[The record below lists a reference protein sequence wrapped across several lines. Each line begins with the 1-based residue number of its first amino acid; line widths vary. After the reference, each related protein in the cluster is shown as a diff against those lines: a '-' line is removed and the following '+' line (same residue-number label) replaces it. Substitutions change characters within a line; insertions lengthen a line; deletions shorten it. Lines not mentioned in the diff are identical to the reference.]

1 MKNNQL
7 DEELKERIYLVT
19 CNYIGSTKS
28 DEFKQAVATLTR
40 LRVANFTL
48 GFAKNFAFHLYYD
61 HLTALNNEMK
71 KDIIDELVNFS
82 DMVLQKINIFDKE
95 RE

>member
-19 CNYIGSTKS
+19 CNYIGPTKS
-28 DEFKQAVATLTR
+28 DEFKQA
-40 LRVANFTL
+40 
-48 GFAKNFAFHLYYD
+48 
-61 HLTALNNEMK
+61 
-71 KDIIDELVNFS
+71 FS
-82 DMVLQKINIFDKE
+82 DMVLQKINIFDKG

>member
-19 CNYIGSTKS
+19 CDYIGSTKS

-48 GFAKNFAFHLYYD
+48 DFAKNFAFHLYYD
-61 HLTALNNEMK
+61 HLTTINNETRK
-71 KDIIDELVNFS
+71 NIIDELVNFS
-82 DMVLQKINIFDKE
+82 DMVLQKINIH
-95 RE
+95 R